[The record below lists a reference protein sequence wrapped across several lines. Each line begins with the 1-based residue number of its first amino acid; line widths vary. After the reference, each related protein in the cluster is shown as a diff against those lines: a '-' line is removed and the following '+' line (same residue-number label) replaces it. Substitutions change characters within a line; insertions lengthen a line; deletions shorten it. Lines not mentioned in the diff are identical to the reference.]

1 MRTALLNGRV
11 LLPSGLRD
19 DICVVIGDGEI
30 CALSSAPPADAMI
43 VDLGGKLLLPGF
55 IDTQVNGG
63 GGALF
68 NDDPSVETIR
78 TIATTHARY
87 GTTGLLPT
95 LISDDLAVVERGIRA
110 VDAAIEAGVPGVL
123 GIHIEG
129 PFLSAARRGIHSE
142 AKLQRLRDEDL
153 DLLTSA
159 KHGKTLV
166 TLAPECATPAQVAHL
181 VAHGVIVAAGH
192 SDAPY
197 DVVRTAIDA
206 GLSGFTHLF
215 NAMSQ
220 LANRAPGMVG
230 AALEDDATF
239 AGIIADGY
247 HLHPAT
253 LRVAVR
259 AKGAHRLMLVTDAM
273 PSVGTDTPSFM
284 LQGREIWRDGDTL
297 HGDDGVLAG
306 STLTMAGAVK
316 GMIEQGRVPLR
327 TAAAMASGTPAAF
340 LGIANRTGII
350 AAGLRAD
357 LVLIDDD
364 FTVHETWIGGETST
378 AAARV

>member
-1 MRTALLNGRV
+1 MRTALVNGRV

-19 DICVVIGDGEI
+19 DVCVVIGEGEVR
-30 CALSSAPPADAMI
+30 AVSSTPPADARQ
-43 VDLGGKLLLPGF
+43 VDLGGLTLLPGF

-63 GGALF
+63 GGRLF

-78 TIATTHARY
+78 VIAETHRRF
-87 GTTGLLPT
+87 GTTGLLTT
-95 LISDDLAVVERGIRA
+95 LISDDLSVVERGIKA

-129 PFLSAARRGIHSE
+129 PFLSVTRRGIHSE
-142 AKLQRLRDEDL
+142 SKLQALKDDFL

-159 KHGKTLV
+159 RHGRTLV
-166 TLAPECATPAQVAHL
+166 TLAPERATPAQIAHL
-181 VAHGVIVAAGH
+181 AAHDVVVAAGH

-197 DVVRTAIDA
+197 EVVRAGIDA
-206 GLSGFTHLF
+206 GITGFTHLF

-239 AGIIADGY
+239 AGIIADGH

-273 PSVGTDTPSFM
+273 PSVGSDAPSFL

-297 HGDDGVLAG
+297 HGADGVLAG
-306 STLTMAGAVK
+306 STLTMNLAVR
-316 GMIEQGRVPLR
+316 GMIEQGRVPLPL
-327 TAAAMASGTPAAF
+327 ASQMASATPAAF
-340 LGIANRTGII
+340 LGLGDRTGAI
-350 AAGLRAD
+350 APGLRAD
-357 LVLIDDD
+357 LVLIDDT
-364 FTVHETWIGGETST
+364 FTVRESWIGGVDS
-378 AAARV
+378 AGRA